1 MPFGSFH
8 VPPMSVPGSS
18 EIPNI
23 NGQPPFMYGATPAF
37 LRMMDVKLRAG
48 RLIDEGDKRGA
59 PSVVLIN
66 ETMAREVWPT
76 ENALGKCIRI
86 GHDPSLPQTMLAPP
100 TLPCRVVIGIV
111 RDSRARSLRPDGR
124 EASLMQFY
132 VPFEQ
137 LPPLPFQTG
146 HQVNGLLVQASG
158 DPRALVG
165 AVQRAVQRNSA
176 VPVFANVRP
185 YQDLLSRQLR
195 PWQLGATL
203 FSAFGALALAIAAVG
218 LFAVIAYV
226 TNEQTRA
233 LGIRLA
239 LGAGPAVVRRL
250 VITGALKLVTAGL
263 VAGVLAALIL
273 GRFTQDLLFQTS
285 ARDPA
290 VISGAVGCLL
300 LVTIV
305 AAALPS
311 LRAGRVSPLVAF
323 RAE

>member
-1 MPFGSFH
+1 
-8 VPPMSVPGSS
+8 
-18 EIPNI
+18 
-23 NGQPPFMYGATPAF
+23 
-37 LRMMDVKLRAG
+37 
-48 RLIDEGDKRGA
+48 
-59 PSVVLIN
+59 
-66 ETMAREVWPT
+66 
-76 ENALGKCIRI
+76 
-86 GHDPSLPQTMLAPP
+86 
-100 TLPCRVVIGIV
+100 
-111 RDSRARSLRPDGR
+111 
-124 EASLMQFY
+124 MQFY

-137 LPPLPFQTG
+137 LPPMPFQAG
-146 HQVNGLLVQASG
+146 NQVNGLLARVSG
-158 DPRALVG
+158 DPRVLVG
-165 AVQRAVQRNSA
+165 AIQRAVQRNSE

-239 LGAGPAVVRRL
+239 LGAEPAAVRRL
-250 VITGALKLVTAGL
+250 VIVGALKLVAAGL
-263 VAGVLAALIL
+263 LAGVLAALIL
-273 GRFTQDLLFQTS
+273 GRFTEDLLFQTS

-290 VISGAVGCLL
+290 VITGAAGALL

-311 LRAGRVSPLVAF
+311 IRAGRVNPLIAF